1 MGHCSTTI
9 NEGRRGRDKTL
20 HALSGRVHAVEGHL
34 KIGIVSWHC
43 NAVDLQR
50 VQDVSGRCSLIQR
63 TPTTGCAQI

>member
-50 VQDVSGRCSLIQR
+50 MQDVSAYAYYWMR
-63 TPTTGCAQI
+63 TGLMS